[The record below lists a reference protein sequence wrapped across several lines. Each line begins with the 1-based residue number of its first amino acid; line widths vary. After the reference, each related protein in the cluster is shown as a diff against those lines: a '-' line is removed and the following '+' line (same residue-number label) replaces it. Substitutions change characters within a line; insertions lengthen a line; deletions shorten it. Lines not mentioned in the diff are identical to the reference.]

1 MSVMQ
6 DRKIV
11 LEALIPARRRGGGWV
26 LLGILGGDV
35 MPHSSNPDPISDQK
49 VSFFMPIFRPGLY
62 FIIT

>member
-11 LEALIPARRRGGGWV
+11 LEALIPARRGEGWV

-35 MPHSSNPDPISDQK
+35 MPRSSNPDPISDQK
-49 VSFFMPIFRPGLY
+49 VSFFTPIFRPGLY